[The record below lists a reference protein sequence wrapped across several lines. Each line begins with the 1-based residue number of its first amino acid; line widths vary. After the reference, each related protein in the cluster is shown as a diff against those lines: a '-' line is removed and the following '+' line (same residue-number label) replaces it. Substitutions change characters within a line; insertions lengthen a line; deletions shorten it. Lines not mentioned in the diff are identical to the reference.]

1 MAGPQEGMLHAA
13 MGLVK
18 EAIQLDS
25 LDKTQDA
32 YIQYLESVAYISQGL
47 LTEAKD
53 HTAGPANAKNTKRL
67 LQLAQQCVER
77 ALTVA
82 DRMQEGAPA
91 LPTAGDNSLQAT
103 PVMGTSAAPD
113 NQSLPPATPGNH
125 SLPPATPGN
134 QSLPLAAPGNQALP
148 PAAPGNQSLPPAA
161 PGNQSLP
168 PAAPG
173 NQSLPPV
180 ASGNY
185 SLPPVAPGNQAL
197 PPAALG
203 NQALPPATPGN
214 HALPPAAPGNQ
225 SLPPASGAARTVPF
239 QGNLRSTL
247 PTSPAS
253 PRRMAPTPLE
263 KAYQDN
269 QKLMAAY
276 QARMAR
282 LRGRRDKGQL
292 NLSLQRRMIENM
304 AIARAKQ
311 EALKKKM
318 EERHRQYQE
327 EAVRQFISVDGLPLP
342 ENQCQELYAQ
352 IKEFE
357 DQELWLKAWRA
368 KLAEHPSDSKLIEE
382 LVKQVLR
389 CQEHPITKKMQ
400 QFQLKLYDRLNP
412 LVVKLQQEPEKVTVP
427 YIEDLSD
434 LEHCG
439 ARSTEQVSPS
449 QEDKESSITENKS
462 DSDEGLVQS
471 QIDMSGDQIV
481 DVSSAGDQTSLDEQ
495 NPLDES
501 LEKTVDETA
510 TENTGDFSDTVRAV
524 RDDVKSAIDKGEELV
539 NKLKAESK
547 ASRRDSEN
555 TLAYLQN
562 NMDDMFEDLTEE
574 CAEEPGNETGNNNQ
588 SQAET
593 GTEKQEEE
601 EQEILKMTEDA
612 VQKHLVQ
619 VVKDIR
625 EFMDH
630 LLAMLI
636 VGYRELNSVAGRD
649 QCLATMEEPFF
660 TPIWSC
666 VGALFRYNIWSTKFF
681 KHHFPCRQADH
692 KKEVV
697 LARAMTRYNHALPEE
712 LGVPERLCAPGVGG
726 TVLYKPAVNELRNV
740 TSCNNPVSK
749 LECIVR
755 TCRAV
760 CECADTSAGEAQ
772 KTAASIGA
780 DDLLP
785 LLSYVILQS
794 ELPQLMSE
802 CHCMEVFIRE
812 GFLLGEEGYCLTT
825 LQTALD
831 YVASL
836 AKS

>member
-1 MAGPQEGMLHAA
+1 MSGMAAPQDGALQAA

-18 EAIQLDS
+18 EAIRLDS

-47 LTEAKD
+47 LTEAKG
-53 HTAGPANAKNTKRL
+53 HTGPANVKNTKRL
-67 LQLAQQCVER
+67 LQLAQQCIER
-77 ALTVA
+77 ASTVT
-82 DRMQEGAPA
+82 DRMQ
-91 LPTAGDNSLQAT
+91 
-103 PVMGTSAAPD
+103 V
-113 NQSLPPATPGNH
+113 
-125 SLPPATPGN
+125 
-134 QSLPLAAPGNQALP
+134 
-148 PAAPGNQSLPPAA
+148 
-161 PGNQSLP
+161 
-168 PAAPG
+168 PG

-180 ASGNY
+180 
-185 SLPPVAPGNQAL
+185 
-197 PPAALG
+197 
-203 NQALPPATPGN
+203 T
-214 HALPPAAPGNQ
+214 HGNQ
-225 SLPPASGAARTVPF
+225 SIPPASGAARITPF
-239 QGNLRSTL
+239 QGNMRSTL

-253 PRRMAPTPLE
+253 SRRMPPTPLE

-276 QARMAR
+276 QARMTR

-311 EALKKKM
+311 EALKRKM

-327 EAVRQFISVDGLPLP
+327 EAARQFTSVDGLPLP
-342 ENQCQELYAQ
+342 EDQCQELYAQ

-368 KLAEHPSDSKLIEE
+368 KLAEHSEDLKLIED
-382 LVKQVLR
+382 LVKQILS
-389 CQEHPITKKMQ
+389 CQEHPITKKMH
-400 QFQLKLYDRLNP
+400 QFQVKLYDRLHP
-412 LVVKLQQEPEKVTVP
+412 LVEKLQQEPEKVTVP
-427 YIEDLSD
+427 YIEDLTD
-434 LEHCG
+434 LEHYG
-439 ARSTEQVSPS
+439 SRSTEQLSSS
-449 QEDKESSITENKS
+449 QEEDSSNSVVENKS
-462 DSDEGLVQS
+462 DTDEGLTQS
-471 QIDMSGDQIV
+471 QKKTSEEGPGDIASTGEQ
-481 DVSSAGDQTSLDEQ
+481 SSLDEQ
-495 NPLDES
+495 HTSDQALESSDE
-501 LEKTVDETA
+501 TVDEKA
-510 TENTGDFSDTVRAV
+510 TESPGDFSDTVRSV
-524 RDDVKSAIDKGEELV
+524 QDNVKSAIEKGEELV
-539 NKLKAESK
+539 SKLKAQSN
-547 ASRRDSEN
+547 APRRDSEDD
-555 TLAYLQN
+555 LAYLQN

-574 CAEEPGNETGNNNQ
+574 CEDEPGNKTDQ
-588 SQAET
+588 SQEEDGET
-593 GTEKQEEE
+593 GTKKQEMEE
-601 EQEILKMTEDA
+601 EDVVKMTEDA

-630 LLAMLI
+630 VLAMLI

-660 TPIWSC
+660 SPVWSC
-666 VGALFRYNIWSTKFF
+666 VGALFR
-681 KHHFPCRQADH
+681 RADH

-697 LARAMTRYNHALPEE
+697 LARAMTRYSHALPEE
-712 LGVPERLCAPGVGG
+712 LGVPERLCAAGVEG
-726 TVLYKPAVNELRNV
+726 TALYKPAVNELRTV
-740 TSCNNPVSK
+740 TSCNSPISK

-760 CECADTSAGEAQ
+760 CECADHDTSEGAGQ

-802 CHCMEVFIRE
+802 CHSMEVFIRE
-812 GFLLGEEGYCLTT
+812 GYLLGEEGYCLTT

>member
-1 MAGPQEGMLHAA
+1 MSGMAAPQDGALQAA

-18 EAIQLDS
+18 EAIRLDS
-25 LDKTQDA
+25 LEKTQDA

-47 LTEAKD
+47 LTEAKG
-53 HTAGPANAKNTKRL
+53 HTGPANVKNTKRL
-67 LQLAQQCVER
+67 LQLAQQCIER
-77 ALTVA
+77 ASTVT
-82 DRMQEGAPA
+82 DRMQESQSLQQSGMGPA
-91 LPTAGDNSLQAT
+91 EGSPGPTAPGNHSMQAT
-103 PVMGTSAAPD
+103 AVMGASAAPGY
-113 NQSLPPATPGNH
+113 QSLPPATSGYQ
-125 SLPPATPGN
+125 SSPPT
-134 QSLPLAAPGNQALP
+134 
-148 PAAPGNQSLPPAA
+148 A

-180 ASGNY
+180 TH
-185 SLPPVAPGNQAL
+185 GNQFI
-197 PPAALG
+197 
-203 NQALPPATPGN
+203 
-214 HALPPAAPGNQ
+214 
-225 SLPPASGAARTVPF
+225 PPASGAARTAPF

-253 PRRMAPTPLE
+253 SRRMPPSPLQ

-276 QARMAR
+276 QARMTR

-311 EALKKKM
+311 EALKRKM

-327 EAVRQFISVDGLPLP
+327 EAARQFTSVDGLPLP
-342 ENQCQELYAQ
+342 EDQCQELYAQ

-368 KLAEHPSDSKLIEE
+368 KLAEHSEDLKLIED
-382 LVKQVLR
+382 LVKQILS

-400 QFQLKLYDRLNP
+400 QFQLKLYDRLHP
-412 LVVKLQQEPEKVTVP
+412 LVEKLQQEPEKVTVP
-427 YIEDLSD
+427 YIEDLTD
-434 LEHCG
+434 LEHYG
-439 ARSTEQVSPS
+439 SRSTEQLSSS
-449 QEDKESSITENKS
+449 QEEDSLNAVVEDKSDTDEGPTQSERKTSEEGPGDIASTGEQSSLYEQNASDQALESS
-462 DSDEGLVQS
+462 DE
-471 QIDMSGDQIV
+471 
-481 DVSSAGDQTSLDEQ
+481 
-495 NPLDES
+495 
-501 LEKTVDETA
+501 TVDKTG
-510 TENTGDFSDTVRAV
+510 TEGPGDFSDTVRSV
-524 RDDVKSAIDKGEELV
+524 QDDVKSAIQKGEELV
-539 NKLKAESK
+539 SKLKAQSNTP
-547 ASRRDSEN
+547 RRDSEDD
-555 TLAYLQN
+555 LAYLQN

-574 CAEEPGNETGNNNQ
+574 CEDEPGNKTDHDQ
-588 SQAET
+588 SQEEDGET
-593 GTEKQEEE
+593 GTEKQEGEKEE
-601 EQEILKMTEDA
+601 EEVEKMTEDA

-630 LLAMLI
+630 VLAMLI

-660 TPIWSC
+660 SPVWSC
-666 VGALFRYNIWSTKFF
+666 VGALFR
-681 KHHFPCRQADH
+681 RADH

-697 LARAMTRYNHALPEE
+697 LARAMTRYSHALPEE
-712 LGVPERLCAPGVGG
+712 LGVPERLCAASVEG
-726 TVLYKPAVNELRNV
+726 TALYKPAVNELRRV
-740 TSCNNPVSK
+740 TSCNSPISK

-760 CECADTSAGEAQ
+760 CECADHDTSEGAAQ

-802 CHCMEVFIRE
+802 CHSMEVFIRE
-812 GFLLGEEGYCLTT
+812 GYLLGEEGYCLTT

>member
-1 MAGPQEGMLHAA
+1 
-13 MGLVK
+13 
-18 EAIQLDS
+18 
-25 LDKTQDA
+25 
-32 YIQYLESVAYISQGL
+32 
-47 LTEAKD
+47 
-53 HTAGPANAKNTKRL
+53 
-67 LQLAQQCVER
+67 
-77 ALTVA
+77 
-82 DRMQEGAPA
+82 
-91 LPTAGDNSLQAT
+91 
-103 PVMGTSAAPD
+103 
-113 NQSLPPATPGNH
+113 
-125 SLPPATPGN
+125 
-134 QSLPLAAPGNQALP
+134 
-148 PAAPGNQSLPPAA
+148 
-161 PGNQSLP
+161 
-168 PAAPG
+168 
-173 NQSLPPV
+173 
-180 ASGNY
+180 
-185 SLPPVAPGNQAL
+185 
-197 PPAALG
+197 
-203 NQALPPATPGN
+203 
-214 HALPPAAPGNQ
+214 
-225 SLPPASGAARTVPF
+225 
-239 QGNLRSTL
+239 
-247 PTSPAS
+247 
-253 PRRMAPTPLE
+253 MAPTPLE

-292 NLSLQRRMIENM
+292 
-304 AIARAKQ
+304 
-311 EALKKKM
+311 LKRKM

-327 EAVRQFISVDGLPLP
+327 EAARQFISVDGLPLP

-666 VGALFRYNIWSTKFF
+666 VGALFR
-681 KHHFPCRQADH
+681 QADH

-812 GFLLGEEGYCLTT
+812 GSVQSYS
-825 LQTALD
+825 
-831 YVASL
+831 Y
-836 AKS
+836 

>member
-47 LTEAKD
+47 LIEAKD
-53 HTAGPANAKNTKRL
+53 HTGPANIKNTKRL

-77 ALTVA
+77 ASTVA

-103 PVMGTSAAPD
+103 PVMGTSATPD
-113 NQSLPPATPGNH
+113 NQPLPPATPGNQPLPPAAPGNH
-125 SLPPATPGN
+125 PLPPAAPGNQPLPPAAPGNQPLPPATPGN
-134 QSLPLAAPGNQALP
+134 QSLP
-148 PAAPGNQSLPPAA
+148 
-161 PGNQSLP
+161 
-168 PAAPG
+168 
-173 NQSLPPV
+173 
-180 ASGNY
+180 
-185 SLPPVAPGNQAL
+185 PVAPGNQ
-197 PPAALG
+197 
-203 NQALPPATPGN
+203 
-214 HALPPAAPGNQ
+214 ALPPAAPGNQ

-311 EALKKKM
+311 EALKRKM

-327 EAVRQFISVDGLPLP
+327 EAARQFISVDGLPLP

-368 KLAEHPSDSKLIEE
+368 KLSEHPSDSKLIEE

-412 LVVKLQQEPEKVTVP
+412 LVEKLQQEPEKVTVP

-439 ARSTEQVSPS
+439 ARSTEQVSPN
-449 QEDKESSITENKS
+449 QEEKESSITKNKS
-462 DSDEGLVQS
+462 DSDEGHVQS

-481 DVSSAGDQTSLDEQ
+481 DVSSTGDQTSLDEQ

-574 CAEEPGNETGNNNQ
+574 CEEEPGNETGDNNQ
-588 SQAET
+588 SQEET
-593 GTEKQEEE
+593 GTEKQEVE

-666 VGALFRYNIWSTKFF
+666 VGALFR
-681 KHHFPCRQADH
+681 RADH

-697 LARAMTRYNHALPEE
+697 LARAMTRYSHALPEE

-726 TVLYKPAVNELRNV
+726 TALYKPAVNELRSL
-740 TSCNNPVSK
+740 TSCNSPVSK

-794 ELPQLMSE
+794 ELPRLMSE
-802 CHCMEVFIRE
+802 CHSMEVFIRE

>member
-1 MAGPQEGMLHAA
+1 MAGMATPQDGTLQAA

-18 EAIQLDS
+18 EAIRLDS

-53 HTAGPANAKNTKRL
+53 HTAGPANVKNTKRL
-67 LQLAQQCVER
+67 LQLAQQCIER
-77 ALTVA
+77 ASTVA
-82 DRMQEGAPA
+82 DRMQESQPLQQVSGMGAS
-91 LPTAGDNSLQAT
+91 D
-103 PVMGTSAAPD
+103 AAPG
-113 NQSLPPATPGNH
+113 LITPGNN
-125 SLPPATPGN
+125 SMQAT
-134 QSLPLAAPGNQALP
+134 
-148 PAAPGNQSLPPAA
+148 PGNQSLPPAA

-173 NQSLPPV
+173 NQSLPPT
-180 ASGNY
+180 APGNQ
-185 SLPPVAPGNQAL
+185 SLPPVAPGNQS
-197 PPAALG
+197 
-203 NQALPPATPGN
+203 
-214 HALPPAAPGNQ
+214 LPPAAPGNQ
-225 SLPPASGAARTVPF
+225 SLPPVVPGNQSLPPAAPGGQSLPPASGAVRTAPF

-311 EALKKKM
+311 EALKRKM

-368 KLAEHPSDSKLIEE
+368 KLAEHYDDLKLIEE
-382 LVKQVLR
+382 LVKQVLS
-389 CQEHPITKKMQ
+389 CQEHPITKEMQ

-412 LVVKLQQEPEKVTVP
+412 LVEKLNQEPERVTVP

-439 ARSTEQVSPS
+439 TKSTNQSSPS
-449 QEDKESSITENKS
+449 QEDEPSVTESTS
-462 DSDEGLVQS
+462 DSDQSLIIQS
-471 QIDMSGDQIV
+471 QNKTSEEGNSN
-481 DVSSAGDQTSLDEQ
+481 VSSTEDQMSQDDQNTSRIQ
-495 NPLDES
+495 NEELES
-501 LEKTVDETA
+501 SEKTVDNTA
-510 TENTGDFSDTVRAV
+510 TESPDDFSDTVRSV
-524 RDDVKSAIDKGEELV
+524 KDDVKSAIDKGEELV
-539 NKLKAESK
+539 GKLNAQSD
-547 ASRRDSEN
+547 ASRRDSEK

-574 CAEEPGNETGNNNQ
+574 CEDEPGNKSSGGNQ
-588 SQAET
+588 SQEEDEEP
-593 GTEKQEEE
+593 GTEKQEGE
-601 EQEILKMTEDA
+601 EQEIVKMTEDA
-612 VQKHLVQ
+612 VQKHLIQ

-636 VGYRELNSVAGRD
+636 VGYRELNSVVGRD

-666 VGALFRYNIWSTKFF
+666 VGALFR
-681 KHHFPCRQADH
+681 RADH

-697 LARAMTRYNHALPEE
+697 LARAMTRYVHALPEE
-712 LGVPERLCAPGVGG
+712 LGVPERLCAVGAEG
-726 TVLYKPAVNELRNV
+726 TMLYKPAVNELRSV
-740 TSCNNPVSK
+740 TSCNSPISK

-760 CECADTSAGEAQ
+760 CECADKSAGDAQ
-772 KTAASIGA
+772 KAATSIGA

-802 CHCMEVFIRE
+802 CHSMEVFIRE